1 MRIVRNN
8 SSYMYTPKPG
18 FTIVELLI
26 VVVVIAILAA
36 ITIVAYNGITKR
48 ANDSSIQSTLSQA
61 VQKIESYKINNDG
74 TLYPPTLT
82 AAGLENLTNTDGRTY
97 AYSISSDSTQ
107 FCLALSQSGRTYYS
121 SNISLSPKT
130 GICTAGVGVPGSGD
144 VAVDGSSTPT
154 APPAAVTYSI
164 FDGQV
169 PFTPKMYGD
178 GGGSLKIGNRFYTT
192 ENSGINVTGLR
203 VYNPTVY
210 DASSSPSSALS
221 PTITAWAYTHD
232 WVGSVI
238 NSGATFAQSPVATKT
253 YSGTRTAGTW
263 TDIMFDTPITLAK
276 INSASGPADL
286 ITIAIQYAGGNNYVF
301 ATGLPGPDG
310 LDGRQSTARPGT
322 YLSEHYAIGRGVISL
337 SSGEVNSHYGIDILY
352 TPVMP

>member
-1 MRIVRNN
+1 MRNVRYN
-8 SSYMYTPKPG
+8 SSLKHSSKQG

-36 ITIVAYNGITKR
+36 ITIIAYNGITKR

-61 VQKIESYKINNDG
+61 AQKIEMYKTNNDG
-74 TLYPPTLT
+74 TLYPSTLT
-82 AAGLENLTNTDGRTY
+82 AAGLDNLTNTGGRTY

-107 FCLALSQSGRTYYS
+107 FCLALSQSGRTYYA

-130 GICTAGVGVPGSGD
+130 GICTAGVGVQGTGD
-144 VAVDGSSTPT
+144 VATDGSSSPT
-154 APPAAVTYSI
+154 AQPTYSI

-169 PFTPKMYGD
+169 PFSPKMYGD

-192 ENSGINVTGLR
+192 ENSGIKVTGLR

-210 DASSSPSSALS
+210 DASSSPSAALS
-221 PTITAWAYTHD
+221 PSITAWAYTHD
-232 WVGSVI
+232 WLGATI
-238 NSGATFAQSPVATKT
+238 NGGTTFAQSPVATKT

-263 TDIMFDTPITLAK
+263 TDIMFDSPITLAK
-276 INSASGPADL
+276 INSAAGPADL

-301 ATGLPGPDG
+301 ATGLPGPDT
-310 LDGRQSTARPGT
+310 LDSRQSTARPGT
-322 YLSEHYAIGRGVISL
+322 YLAEHWALGRGVITL
-337 SSGEVNSHYGIDILY
+337 NSGEVNSYYGIDIIY
-352 TPVMP
+352 VPVTP